1 MRDVERAESLMEHS
15 PEEALALVS
24 EVDASTIRGEQ
35 DRAYYALVY
44 CEALYYNYVECEDE
58 ALARPMAE
66 RNDINVSVDV
76 EPIGNKTRMSGN
88 DRLF

>member
-24 EVDASTIRGEQ
+24 EVDASLIRGVQ

-44 CEALYYNYVECEDE
+44 CEALYYNYVDCEDE
-58 ALARPMAE
+58 ALAHNMVEYYMA
-66 RNDINVSVDV
+66 
-76 EPIGNKTRMSGN
+76 
-88 DRLF
+88 